1 MVIITILVSR
11 AKMVAINII
20 SVLLKDKL
28 RKTSKTIKLLNAK
41 NLY

>member
-28 RKTSKTIKLLNAK
+28 RKTSKIIKLLNAK